1 MLVVGI
7 MIGAFDKLW
16 YLGAISMSDSIW
28 LEMDAD
34 LILYLFLPPLIFES
48 AASCDVHVWSRAT
61 VQIMTMAGPGVLVH
75 IVMVALVAFYIFPY
89 NWTSDECITFA
100 AMLSATD
107 PVAVV
112 ALLKE
117 LGAPVS
123 LGTII
128 EGEALLNDGTAYVLF
143 LLFLDR
149 AIGNEL
155 SVGDIVF
162 GIVYGCLVGALV
174 GWALGLLM
182 MWMMG
187 FIFDEHVAQVLL
199 TIVFCW
205 FAFYLGDGVF
215 QSSGVISV
223 VVVGLCYA
231 RGAHSCVSE
240 NAHHGI
246 EAVWQAIGFAANT
259 IVFSFS
265 GLLVHSALFPL
276 FSNGDGDRSDSVDVV
291 SVLAA
296 ADDDRVDDGHLLLHA
311 FVDNSEDDT
320 FSPLPSDWGWLLL
333 FWVLLNA
340 IRFLTH
346 VFMFPVLRYTGYGY
360 TLSDMLVSTHGGL
373 RGAVGL
379 ALGIAIVNNPEFDLR
394 SGEEMFFHISGN

>member
-7 MIGAFDKLW
+7 IIGIVDKNW
-16 YLGAISMSDSIW
+16 YMGAVSMSDSIW

-34 LILYLFLPPLIFES
+34 LILYLFPPPLIFES
-48 AASCDVHVWSRAT
+48 AASFDVHVWSRAT
-61 VQIMTMAGPGVLVH
+61 VQIITMAGPGVLVH

-149 AIGNEL
+149 AVGNEL
-155 SVGDIVF
+155 SVGEIVS
-162 GIVYGCLVGALV
+162 GIIYGCLVGALV

-182 MWMMG
+182 MWMMAL
-187 FIFDEHVAQVLL
+187 IFDEHVAQVLL

-205 FAFYLGDGVF
+205 FAFYLGDGVL

-231 RGAHSCVSE
+231 RDAHSCVSE

-276 FSNGDGDRSDSVDVV
+276 FSKGGRSDVMDAVYV
-291 SVLAA
+291 H
-296 ADDDRVDDGHLLLHA
+296 ADDHVDDGHLLLA
-311 FVDNSEDDT
+311 FVDNSEDDA

-333 FWVLLNA
+333 FWVLLNV

-346 VFMFPVLRYTGYGY
+346 VFMFPVLRHTGYGY
-360 TLSDMLVSTHGGL
+360 SLSDMLVSTHEGL

-394 SGEEMFFHISGN
+394 SGEEMFFHISGIY